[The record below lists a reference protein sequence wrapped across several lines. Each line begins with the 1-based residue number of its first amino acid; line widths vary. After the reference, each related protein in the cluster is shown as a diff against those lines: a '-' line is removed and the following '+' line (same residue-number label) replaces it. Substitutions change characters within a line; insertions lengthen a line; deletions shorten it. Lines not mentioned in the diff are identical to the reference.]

1 MADSGP
7 IVLVGLVVRADVF
20 AFRLAGTEHVDR
32 LQPALKKTTGA
43 RIYTALRREII
54 TAQHRP
60 ADRLAVDRLAERFGT
75 SVSPVRDALTKLGQ
89 EGLVTIKPRSGYF
102 VTRMTFKEL
111 QDLLDL
117 REVLET
123 AALERAVKVIS
134 ADKLHHLETLHGRYT
149 GDDPESYD
157 RYTQENRR
165 FHVSLAEASGNL
177 ELARQVGHLLDR
189 LARFMV
195 MTRTGKVMPDSHAQI
210 ISALRKGSAV
220 AARRA
225 LVNELRT
232 AAKKILAHV
241 LAEES
246 GRWGLN

>member
-1 MADSGP
+1 MAA
-7 IVLVGLVVRADVF
+7 R
-20 AFRLAGTEHVDR
+20 
-32 LQPALKKTTGA
+32 QQKTTGN

-54 TAQHRP
+54 TGQHRP
-60 ADRLAVDRLAERFGT
+60 ADRLAVDQIAARFGA

-89 EGLVTIKPRSGYF
+89 EGLVTIRPRSGYF
-102 VTRMTFKEL
+102 VTHMTLKEL

-117 REVLET
+117 REILEA
-123 AALERAVKVIS
+123 AALERTAASVS
-134 ADKLHHLETLHGRYT
+134 ADQLSHLESLHGRYT

-165 FHVSLAEASGNL
+165 FHVTLAQASGNR

-195 MTRTGKVMPDSHAQI
+195 MTRTGKAMPDSHALVI
-210 ISALRKGSAV
+210 AALREGNAA
-220 AARRA
+220 AARKA
-225 LVNELRT
+225 LLKELRT
-232 AAKKILAHV
+232 AAKKIIAHV

-246 GRWGLN
+246 GGWRLN

>member
-1 MADSGP
+1 MAG
-7 IVLVGLVVRADVF
+7 ITTQGLVKGARKAY
-20 AFRLAGTEHVDR
+20 ASQMKSTH
-32 LQPALKKTTGA
+32 QKTTGA
-43 RIYTALRREII
+43 RIYTTLRREII
-54 TAQHRP
+54 TARHRP
-60 ADRLAVDRLAERFGT
+60 ADRLAVDELAERFGT

-117 REVLET
+117 REILET
-123 AALERAVKVIS
+123 AALERAVCVIT
-134 ADKLHHLETLHGRYT
+134 ADQLCHLETLHGRYT

-177 ELARQVGHLLDR
+177 ELARQIGHLLDR

-210 ISALRKGSAV
+210 ITALRKGSPG
-220 AARRA
+220 AASKA
-225 LVNELRT
+225 LLKELRT

-246 GRWGLN
+246 GRWQLN